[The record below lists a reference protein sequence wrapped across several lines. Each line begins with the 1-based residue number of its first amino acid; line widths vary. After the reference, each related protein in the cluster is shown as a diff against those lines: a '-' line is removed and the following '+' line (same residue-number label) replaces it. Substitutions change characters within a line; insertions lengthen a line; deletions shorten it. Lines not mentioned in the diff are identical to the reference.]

1 MCAAILER
9 LHEALR
15 SRTLRRKLLTLT
27 ILHAI
32 SGAKHT
38 ELTPRPSSTQ
48 TYRGPITPLTS
59 LALSPTNTTLYS
71 GSWDKSIWSWSLSTR
86 KPLRRYHGHTDFVKS
101 VLCALIS
108 PKSTGASSPPSAQE
122 ILISGSGDATIIVWD
137 VVSGDKLA
145 TVRETGRILDLAID
159 PASFTFPN
167 PFTPTPDGKD
177 MRIDKRAINA
187 PNAFTLYAASSDPE
201 IRRYILSADET
212 GINFTKPDIS
222 RALTHETSVNAL
234 HFHPALSSFPAQAS
248 DLPDWLD
255 DEGSKLFTASSDKTA
270 RSFTSEPSDN
280 ITTPVVWTAD
290 LHLRHPDF
298 VRAIIFDAASN
309 MVVTA
314 CRDEEVRVY
323 DAETGRLVHI
333 WRGHFEE
340 VTALALIRSGDGRGN
355 DVVSV
360 SIDGTVRCWSLD
372 VSVMGQAREREEV
385 NGEVVGEAKEERG
398 KGVELTKEEE
408 DELADLMD
416 DSDG

>member
-38 ELTPRPSSTQ
+38 RLTPRPQLHT
-48 TYRGPITPLTS
+48 TYRGPTTPLTS
-59 LALSPTNTTLYS
+59 LALSPSNTILYS
-71 GSWDKSIWSWSLSTR
+71 GSWDKSIWSWSLSSR
-86 KPLRRYHGHTDFVKS
+86 KPLLRYHGHTDFVKS

-108 PKSTGASSPPSAQE
+108 AAGAGSQPLK

-137 VVSGDKLA
+137 VLSGDKLA

-167 PFTPTPDGKD
+167 PLTPTENGKG
-177 MRIDKRAINA
+177 MRIGKRAINA

-212 GINFTKPDIS
+212 GIKFTKPDIS

-234 HFHPALSSFPAQAS
+234 HFHPALPSFPAQAS

-255 DEGSKLFTASSDKTA
+255 EEGSRLFTASSDKTA

-290 LHLRHPDF
+290 LQLQHPDF
-298 VRAIIFDAASN
+298 VRAIIFDTASN

-323 DAETGRLVHI
+323 DADTGKLVHI

-372 VSVMGQAREREEV
+372 VGVMGKAREREEV

-408 DELADLMD
+408 DELADLMG